1 MKRVLKFH
9 ATWCSP
15 CKELTALLET
25 KPYQNLFIK
34 HNTVIEDIN
43 ADLELE
49 LMETFE
55 VKKLPCMVFIND
67 KDDEVGRLTGKI
79 ATTKLDL
86 IEQNLA
92 KL

>member
-1 MKRVLKFH
+1 MKRVLKFY

-15 CKELTALLET
+15 CKELTILLET
-25 KPYQNLFIK
+25 EPYQNLFIK
-34 HNTVIEDIN
+34 HNTMVEEIN

-55 VKKLPCMVFIND
+55 IKKLPCLVFIND
-67 KDDEVGRLTGKI
+67 RDEEVGRLTGKI

-86 IEQNLA
+86 IEQNLI

>member
-15 CKELTALLET
+15 CKELTILLET
-25 KPYQNLFIK
+25 QPYQNLFIK
-34 HNTVIEDIN
+34 HNTLIEDIN

-55 VKKLPCMVFIND
+55 IKKLPCLVFIND

-79 ATTKLDL
+79 ATTKLEF